1 MERYPTERQNLHMLQ
16 SHMAALRAMSAKTG
30 MPIVR
35 LIRKAVAEFL
45 ERNK

>member
-1 MERYPTERQNLHMLQ
+1 MERHPTERQNLHMLRE
-16 SHMAALRAMSAKTG
+16 HMTALRAMSVKTG